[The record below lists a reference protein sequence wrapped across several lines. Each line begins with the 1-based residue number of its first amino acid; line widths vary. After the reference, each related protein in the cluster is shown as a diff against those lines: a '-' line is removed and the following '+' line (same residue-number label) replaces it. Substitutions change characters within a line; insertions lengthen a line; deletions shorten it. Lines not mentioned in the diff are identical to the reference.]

1 MHQIQYNTSNI
12 SEIRWGNAS
21 SNPPAGMAEI
31 FNDFFSSIGKNL
43 SQNIPSSCKSFCDFL
58 GTPNSKTIFF
68 DPTYKEEITKIV
80 ANLKEGKSPGHDG
93 IDNYLIKLSIPLC
106 TYYQLLANNRSCT
119 K

>member
-1 MHQIQYNTSNI
+1 MENNKKNAMNTPNNTSNI

-68 DPTYKEEITKIV
+68 DPIYI
-80 ANLKEGKSPGHDG
+80 
-93 IDNYLIKLSIPLC
+93 C
-106 TYYQLLANNRSCT
+106 RRNN
-119 K
+119 